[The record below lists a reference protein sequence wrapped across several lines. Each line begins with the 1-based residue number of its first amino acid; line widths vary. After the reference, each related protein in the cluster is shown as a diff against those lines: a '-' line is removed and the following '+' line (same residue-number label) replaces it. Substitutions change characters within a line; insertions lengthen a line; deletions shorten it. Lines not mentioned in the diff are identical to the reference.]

1 MRFDHLV
8 LAMAGLRVLFGMM
21 GLGGAALM
29 LWYNDV
35 SVAVR
40 INAVLGSVGPFVFLG
55 VSLLG
60 IAGMAGEIPVQ
71 RLVLVAAGGTLV
83 LLGTRW

>member
-8 LAMAGLRVLFGMM
+8 LAMASLRVLFGIM

-35 SVAVR
+35 TTAVR
-40 INAVLGSVGPFVFLG
+40 INAVLGSVGPFTFLV
-55 VSLLG
+55 VSLMG
-60 IAGMAGEIPVQ
+60 VAGMAGQIPVQ
-71 RLVLVAAGGTLV
+71 RLVLVGVGVTMV
-83 LLGTRW
+83 LLGTR

>member
-1 MRFDHLV
+1 
-8 LAMAGLRVLFGMM
+8 MAGLRVLFGMM

-71 RLVLVAAGGTLV
+71 RLVLVAAGVTLV

>member
-1 MRFDHLV
+1 
-8 LAMAGLRVLFGMM
+8 MAGLRVLFGMM